1 MKIIRIMLL
10 LAGAGILAASPGA
23 FAQSSDPHHPASSA
37 SSKQVDAPP
46 KKETASKRHHR
57 MAQGAMMTGHM
68 RHQGMMDCP
77 MMRGG
82 RSMHG
87 SMMTHMHGSKMNC
100 PMMHSGHAAHK
111 HSGAGH
117 M

>member
-10 LAGAGILAASPGA
+10 LAGAGIFAASPGA
-23 FAQSSDPHHPASSA
+23 FAQPSDPHHPAPSA
-37 SSKQVDAPP
+37 SSKQVDAPS
-46 KKETASKRHHR
+46 KKKSASKKRHR
-57 MAQGAMMTGHM
+57 MAD
-68 RHQGMMDCP
+68 QGMMDCP

-87 SMMTHMHGSKMNC
+87 SMTSHMHGSKMKMNC

>member
-1 MKIIRIMLL
+1 MKIVRIMLL

-23 FAQSSDPHHPASSA
+23 FAQSSDPHHPVPSA
-37 SSKQVDAPP
+37 SSKQVDAPS
-46 KKETASKRHHR
+46 KKKSASKRRDR
-57 MAQGAMMTGHM
+57 MA
-68 RHQGMMDCP
+68 HQGMTNCP

-82 RSMHG
+82 HSMHG
-87 SMMTHMHGSKMNC
+87 SMMSHMHGSKMNC
-100 PMMHSGHAAHK
+100 PMMHGGHAAQK